1 MKFDEFWKK
10 IAIISFITILVVL
23 KLSVKKSPAPA
34 RPRSNL
40 VIPGPGPGPG
50 QKLAP
55 GRSLVFNHIFV
66 YMWTFLNIQLL
77 YILLWMGTM
86 EWCNVSAFDFYSVFW
101 VPCWGT
107 WWNEKVWWWA
117 VLIDLCCFI
126 AKIVSY
132 IILYY
137 GKW

>member
-40 VIPGPGPGPG
+40 VIPGPGPG

-55 GRSLVFNHIFV
+55 GRSLEPTRLEYNLGNLHGRNLWGYIFE
-66 YMWTFLNIQLL
+66 TSEI
-77 YILLWMGTM
+77 
-86 EWCNVSAFDFYSVFW
+86 
-101 VPCWGT
+101 
-107 WWNEKVWWWA
+107 
-117 VLIDLCCFI
+117 
-126 AKIVSY
+126 
-132 IILYY
+132 
-137 GKW
+137 